1 MYGTVLRTRPALVIL
16 LWDRVGNVLVTE
28 NDQQENNLVKRENDP
43 TTKWAI
49 KQLHTITRR
58 LKCTY
63 RAGFHMGSAWIIKL
77 RSSLDH
83 ISISVTLYRVRHV
96 DAFEFSNSLKIFLYP
111 SSGALNVHENPQ
123 SLLLAV
129 TKLRKADINILLRS
143 HNYIITTDS
152 VSVKIALNN
161 KPLCAKYILLH
172 PSLESQNI
180 TVKMQVIELLYAVC
194 AYSSKGHQMALHAL
208 RHFKVTCDQKHGFDI
223 IVSELRNTKN
233 VEYQTRL
240 LSFINCLTLGCHNVH
255 KRVQIR
261 NELLGRGL
269 GPILSSLSATD
280 DKELQMQVSAFIDY
294 QHRDEMELESTKQLT
309 HHQLFEAIFE
319 KVHIIVLIATDKQ
332 KYLWD
337 SVWEALDSL
346 SSEAIKPGFSIHKKP
361 ARTQKYHERRAD
373 SIIKTHS
380 FYILNTSTVSTQ
392 TEVEYTR
399 EVKQLCDN
407 EKQHQ
412 LSPSEAKLSFP
423 APPPLPPPPPCL
435 PLPLISVVSSA
446 IPSASG
452 VLSPS
457 SLGGYSSQ
465 QKNYVP
471 PPPPI
476 PNSDSFETLML
487 HRRHSLP
494 AHLPDSASLWTPVKD
509 KSNTLPLPKRKMKT
523 LSWTKIP
530 VSMIG
535 ESVWT
540 EMQSEAKSLRVD
552 FKQMEEL
559 FCQKTATVQHRK
571 SSPVTLPAPI
581 TPKIT
586 LLETKRDLAVNIYLK
601 QFKLGG
607 KAVIEVIKN
616 LKGGDIGPEKLK
628 ALLPLLP
635 TEKELTS
642 VRCYS
647 GDLDRLGE
655 AEKFYLQLSEVPSFV
670 LRIRAMLLK
679 EEFPLRTSELREQ
692 LNAVADACNKLKA
705 NKHLKE
711 FLALVLQLGNF
722 INAVSIPNMKLLI
735 SVELLQEEV
744 MKLISDVKHVASQL
758 KEDTSG
764 IRVQFKD
771 FFKAALKCSNEIQQ
785 AMNKVKACTHA
796 LAKHFCED
804 PKKFKPEE
812 CFHLFA
818 EFFTIIQ
825 RVRLENEEKRKSEQQ
840 QIQEQM
846 ETNKLTANG
855 GRGRKKFLPHR
866 QYTAAKQ
873 ILRDICS
880 KNFKLRR
887 TEAQY

>member
-1 MYGTVLRTRPALVIL
+1 
-16 LWDRVGNVLVTE
+16 
-28 NDQQENNLVKRENDP
+28 
-43 TTKWAI
+43 
-49 KQLHTITRR
+49 
-58 LKCTY
+58 
-63 RAGFHMGSAWIIKL
+63 
-77 RSSLDH
+77 
-83 ISISVTLYRVRHV
+83 
-96 DAFEFSNSLKIFLYP
+96 
-111 SSGALNVHENPQ
+111 
-123 SLLLAV
+123 
-129 TKLRKADINILLRS
+129 
-143 HNYIITTDS
+143 
-152 VSVKIALNN
+152 
-161 KPLCAKYILLH
+161 
-172 PSLESQNI
+172 
-180 TVKMQVIELLYAVC
+180 MQVIELLCAVC
-194 AYSSKGHQMALHAL
+194 AYSSKGHEMALHAL

-309 HHQLFEAIFE
+309 HHQLFEVIF
-319 KVHIIVLIATDKQ
+319 KKIADTPHAVRFHSMLQ
-332 KYLWD
+332 KLAQLDPTNPNVD

-346 SSEAIKPGFSIHKKP
+346 SSEAIKPGFSIHKNP
-361 ARTQKYHERRAD
+361 AHTQKYHERRAD
-373 SIIKTHS
+373 SINKTHS
-380 FYILNTSTVSTQ
+380 FDILNKSTVSTQ

-407 EKQHQ
+407 DKQHQ

-457 SLGGYSSQ
+457 SLAGYSSQ

-471 PPPPI
+471 SPPPI

-559 FCQKTATVQHRK
+559 FCQKTATVQRQK

-601 QFKLGG
+601 QFRLGG

-642 VRCYS
+642 VRSYS

-705 NKHLKE
+705 NKCLKE
-711 FLALVLQLGNF
+711 FLALVLQLGNY
-722 INAVSIPNMKLLI
+722 INAGSYAGNAAGFTLSTLPKLLEIKANKPRLTFLHYVVEVAEANNKEILQFTEDMSNMKEMARI

-771 FFKAALKCSNEIQQ
+771 FFKAALKCSNELQQ

-855 GRGRKKFLPHR
+855 GRGRKKFSPHR

-880 KNFKLRR
+880 KNFKLRL